1 MKIQAAVAWEAGAE
15 LSIEE
20 FDLDDPR
27 DDEILVRVE
36 AVGVC
41 HTDDNARLGRL
52 PVVGDTVT
60 VNGGVFRV
68 ERMDGRRIDR
78 NIEPDIAPA
87 QTALP
92 RSRALRHHSD
102 TAPMPSFGVIYQE
115 ARGHACRNS

>member
-27 DDEILVRVE
+27 DDEILVKNV

-52 PVVGDTVT
+52 PVVFPIILGHEVVAVT
-60 VNGGVFRV
+60 FTGADRAIRLHSRRG
-68 ERMDGRRIDR
+68 RIDLWYKEHKDG
-78 NIEPDIAPA
+78 IFGLALTVLISFI
-87 QTALP
+87 TALLTVL
-92 RSRALRHHSD
+92 AFTH
-102 TAPMPSFGVIYQE
+102 
-115 ARGHACRNS
+115 